1 MFLNNGNKANAH
13 EAAHLLWA
21 TFLILLAAPALCVL
35 FISTTLVQSNVL
47 SSKINKDNCEAG
59 LNCKLPDCFCR
70 GTQIPKGLK
79 AKDIPQMIMIT
90 FDDAVNVQVF
100 KFVEAIINVIYQ
112 TWETVFHHISKQR
125 RELKIRRAAEY
136 FWRNSRC
143 LEMWWNTVSSVWYI
157 FSIETKTKE

>member
-112 TWETVFHHISKQR
+112 T
-125 RELKIRRAAEY
+125 
-136 FWRNSRC
+136 
-143 LEMWWNTVSSVWYI
+143 
-157 FSIETKTKE
+157 

>member
-1 MFLNNGNKANAH
+1 MAWRLQLF
-13 EAAHLLWA
+13 
-21 TFLILLAAPALCVL
+21 ALCVL

-100 KFVEAIINVIYQ
+100 KFVEAIVNGGITNPNGCK
-112 TWETVFHHISKQR
+112 ISTTYFNSHEWTDYFMLNDLYHQR
-125 RELKIRRAAEY
+125 QEVADHTITHRTPIP
-136 FWRNSRC
+136 
-143 LEMWWNTVSSVWYI
+143 WWKNATY
-157 FSIETKTKE
+157 TQ